1 MEVNDTEED
10 FASLRES
17 FTALRSSIQ
26 QELLR
31 SEATCAGGASM
42 CTSSAA
48 AFAPAPPVCSGAGP
62 PMETE
67 EVVGG
72 QFYSLRDQLLGSAG
86 FSACSKMPL
95 SANATLLSARPPS
108 PGQLPRGMGAFVRA
122 SPANLDM
129 PAEGLAPPPPPA
141 EIEPTA
147 MPDTVVLNAPKPGR
161 MGGPSLLTASDLMP
175 GTAVSAAARSHGAKQ
190 YMRTDGASCARADQT
205 ASLRAETPRS
215 RSSAPPSGG
224 LNYVS
229 DGVIFGHLAMRAAL
243 ESHRRHYAEARA
255 ALRPD
260 GANKLQQTLPTQTSS
275 VGSLARKPTVPKG
288 PTLASASRARVGG
301 AACSGAEV
309 PAGCEYN
316 AATTDAPPPTTGKSV
331 TLQRAASFG
340 TKAARRPLSA
350 AAKKKHVPLIHSC
363 TPLSA
368 R

>member
-1 MEVNDTEED
+1 MAVPADTEED

-17 FTALRSSIQ
+17 FSALRSSIQ

-31 SEATCAGGASM
+31 SEAACTGGTSM

-62 PMETE
+62 AMETE
-67 EVVGG
+67 DAVGG

-86 FSACSKMPL
+86 YSACSKMPP
-95 SANATLLSARPPS
+95 SASATLLSARPPS
-108 PGQLPRGMGAFVRA
+108 PGQLPHGMGAVVRA
-122 SPANLDM
+122 SPAKIDL
-129 PAEGLAPPPPPA
+129 PAEEQALPPPPPA
-141 EIEPTA
+141 EIEQTA

-161 MGGPSLLTASDLMP
+161 AGGPSLLTATDLMP
-175 GTAVSAAARSHGAKQ
+175 GTAVSAPARSQGVKQ
-190 YMRTDGASCARADQT
+190 YMRTDEASCARADQT
-205 ASLRAETPRS
+205 AALCAETPRS
-215 RSSAPPSGG
+215 TVPSG

-229 DGVIFGHLAMRAAL
+229 DGVVFGHLAMRAAL

-260 GANKLQQTLPTQTSS
+260 GAKLQPTLPTQTSS
-275 VGSLARKPTVPKG
+275 VGSSSARKPTVPKG

-316 AATTDAPPPTTGKSV
+316 ATMGAPSTTGKSV
-331 TLQRAASFG
+331 QLQRAASAG
-340 TKAARRPLSA
+340 AAPKTARRPAS
-350 AAKKKHVPLIHSC
+350 AAKKKVPLIHSC